1 MSSDIVTYPL
11 NGITYTA
18 EEAAG
23 YHSARTS
30 GVYCLDEDFKVSLS
44 GGGRSVQISPGR
56 AWVHPSRFTGYSIIM
71 QAPVTLALPTR
82 TPLCSRIDR
91 VVLRFDRN
99 ARRSYL
105 TVLKSMEIFGDTIS
119 SSAAPRIT
127 RNEAVYDLCLAE
139 IRHLAGTNTVPRLT
153 DTRGDESLCGLM
165 RDGVTRIPELTIG
178 TVTTGETASATI
190 ENGVLSLVLPNG
202 NGGSSTGGSGLSETS
217 KTLLLSLLE
226 NAAYTSPSMQA
237 QLNALRTEWSSSG
250 GGSGGSDEIPVQS
263 ISLSSSAL
271 TLNEGESKT
280 LTATVLPAD
289 ATNRS
294 VIWTVS
300 PTGIATVV
308 NGTVTASKA
317 GGCTVTAMA
326 GGKSTSCSVT
336 VKAAAAEAEAA
347 LLYTLSSATTTSS
360 ADKTCLDTGLQL
372 LAKASTETPQYT
384 ILWEAQVADNADAS
398 TWPNMVNCQT
408 ETGSFTNMPGFNGNL
423 NPNTGTLDF
432 AYYKY
437 SFDDARLCDTLEH
450 AKTKT
455 RYAVQLNGAQFRVG
469 STHCT
474 LSGWKKTG
482 DTVKDVPET
491 LIFGASYTA
500 TGEHTRF
507 LDCTISQCMV
517 YKGLLSDEKVNEFI
531 NSSSSGGGSDKTPV
545 QSISLSSSALTLNEG
560 ESQTLTVTV
569 LPANATYGELALN
582 FSPGSFVSN
591 SGVPV
596 KLSQNVYRYTLKA
609 LKAGNC
615 TVTATAGGKSASC
628 TVTVEAAETAQLIY
642 TLPAETEL
650 TNGFDT
656 GLKLL
661 EHAST
666 ESPQYTILVDAKA
679 GDNFDASTW
688 PAFLHC
694 LTETGSTANLPGF
707 NSTSSP
713 LNNKTEF
720 AYYNYGGVTLS
731 DSIEHLKTR
740 TRYVVQLDGNKYR
753 GGSTYC
759 PMTEWLTTNGTIVD
773 VPQTFLIGAAQSA
786 DGSKKQQFWPGTLYQ
801 CKVYKGLLSDNR
813 IKAYINKGW

>member
-44 GGGRSVQISPGR
+44 SGGKSVWISSGR

-71 QAPVTLALPTR
+71 QWPVTLALSTPTL
-82 TPLCSRIDR
+82 LCSRVDR
-91 VVLRFDRN
+91 VVLRFDRR

-105 TVLKSMEIFGDTIS
+105 TVLKGTEIFGGTPS
-119 SSAAPRIT
+119 SSAAPQIT
-127 RNEAVYDLCLAE
+127 RNEYVYDLCLAE
-139 IRHLAGTNTVPRLT
+139 IRYFAGTNIIPSLI

-190 ENGVLSLVLPNG
+190 KNGVLSLVLPNG

-250 GGSGGSDEIPVQS
+250 GGSDEIPVQS

-271 TLNEGESKT
+271 TLNEGESKA

-289 ATNRS
+289 ATNKS
-294 VIWTVS
+294 VIWTVT

-317 GGCTVTAMA
+317 GSCTVTAMA
-326 GGKSTSCSVT
+326 GGKSASCTVT
-336 VKAAAAEAEAA
+336 VKAAAAEAEAT

-398 TWPNMVNCQT
+398 TWPSMVNCQT
-408 ETGSFTNMPGFNGNL
+408 ETGSFTNMPGFNGSL
-423 NPNTGTLDF
+423 NPNTGTIDF
-432 AYYKY
+432 AYYLY
-437 SFDDARLCDTLEH
+437 SNTDARLCDTLAH

-455 RYAVQLNGAQFRVG
+455 RYAIQMNGAQYRVG

-474 LSGWKKTG
+474 LSAWKSTG
-482 DTVKDVPET
+482 AVITDVPET
-491 LIFGASYTA
+491 LIFGAAYTA

-517 YKGLLSDEKVNEFI
+517 YKGLLSDSKLQSYI
-531 NSSSSGGGSDKTPV
+531 NGEWGNDAETVPV
-545 QSISLSSSALTLNEG
+545 QSVSLSQSALTLKRG
-560 ESQTLTVTV
+560 GSATLTATV
-569 LPANATYGELALN
+569 LPADATNRAVVWTV
-582 FSPGSFVSN
+582 SPSGYATVSAGKVTA
-591 SGVPV
+591 S
-596 KLSQNVYRYTLKA
+596 
-609 LKAGNC
+609 KAGTC

-650 TNGFDT
+650 TSGFDT

-740 TRYVVQLDGNKYR
+740 TRYVVQLDGKKYR

-759 PMTEWLTTNGTIVD
+759 PMTEWLTSNGTITD

-801 CKVYKGLLSDNR
+801 CKVYKGLLSDEKVNE
-813 IKAYINKGW
+813 YIEKGW